1 MEIMNE
7 TNNLKKNNIN
17 YEIAERLWK
26 LWESKWKSVIRD
38 ESSPNYF
45 EYMGR
50 KMWVWLEVV
59 WAEVWDIPD
68 ESDYIYTV
76 KLWDIALCED
86 FRTVLE
92 NMQKEKWINIK
103 VYKHISISDCVK
115 LLWLD
120 NNVPTADKMIADSD
134 TKFKNWA
141 YYFIER
147 EAKEFSKTW
156 LAFYSIDVIDWEF
169 YLKASNRF
177 LMDMI
182 INKDEKFYYEIIRVI
197 TRLTEKLPIKFQEY
211 VEKRR
216 ERENNE
222 KNETEKNISNLKNN
236 I

>member
-1 MEIMNE
+1 
-7 TNNLKKNNIN
+7 
-17 YEIAERLWK
+17 
-26 LWESKWKSVIRD
+26 
-38 ESSPNYF
+38 
-45 EYMGR
+45 
-50 KMWVWLEVV
+50 MWVWLEVV

-120 NNVPTADKMIADSD
+120 NNVPTADKMIADSG

-141 YYFIER
+141 YWFIED
-147 EAKEFSKTW
+147 EAEEFSKTW

-216 ERENNE
+216 ERENE
-222 KNETEKNISNLKNN
+222 
-236 I
+236 